1 MPNVPKVIQ
10 RPASPSGRMEPLPRI
25 AWTDRVKRPAA
36 WAAPGICPYRHCE
49 DLRKRP
55 LHEMERPWFFTPS
68 GGDSGAVTGGFLLS
82 AVLLENG
89 IPPPPAGAPPFNK
102 GGLGAGRPQSYSKG
116 PLAKG
121 GWQRRWLGD
130 SVLLEAPSRRE
141 PFIPPL
147 HPACHGH
154 TDAAQT
160 APS

>member
-102 GGLGAGRPQSYSKG
+102 GGLGAGRSQSYSKG

-121 GWQRRWLGD
+121 GWHGAAVTGGFLL
-130 SVLLEAPSRRE
+130 SAVLLENG
-141 PFIPPL
+141 IPPP
-147 HPACHGH
+147 PAG
-154 TDAAQT
+154 
-160 APS
+160 APPFNKGGLGA